1 MIIDMIGNLTGNQ
14 VLPQIMASP
23 INCGAI
29 AMLAGFIIVPVV
41 SALTP
46 KPDTKL
52 VEESFANFVRN
63 GVTDESWNSFLE
75 QATSRM

>member
-46 KPDTKL
+46 KPDTNL
-52 VEESFANFVRN
+52 VEESFACYEKTTPVKQKRALS
-63 GVTDESWNSFLE
+63 D
-75 QATSRM
+75 